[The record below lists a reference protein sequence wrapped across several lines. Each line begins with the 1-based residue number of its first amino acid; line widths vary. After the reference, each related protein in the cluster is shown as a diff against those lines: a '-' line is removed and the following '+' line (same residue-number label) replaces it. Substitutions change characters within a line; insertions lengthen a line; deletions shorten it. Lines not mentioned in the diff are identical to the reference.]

1 MPTRHMLRQR
11 TDACRRRRVAFFILP
26 LDGEPMESSAD
37 PGGRA
42 WHERADAALD
52 PLTAPEPQLQL
63 GMPLH

>member
-26 LDGEPMESSAD
+26 LDGEPMEAAVD

-42 WHERADAALD
+42 WHERADTDFEADHALQG
-52 PLTAPEPQLQL
+52 TSQEAPR
-63 GMPLH
+63 